1 MNKPL
6 RILIVEDSEDDAL
19 LTIRELKKC
28 GYEPEYERVEA
39 AEAMRTALREKS
51 WDIILCDY
59 TMPKFSGLAAIALLK
74 EIGIDLPLIIVSGAI
89 GEEMAV
95 ECMRI
100 GAYDYIM
107 KDNLSRLVPAIK
119 RGLIES
125 DSRIK
130 RQQAEKAL
138 LKSEEKFRKE
148 KIFSQLLLD
157 TSPAFIV
164 AIGFDGK
171 TLMMNQ
177 SLLDALEYTTEE
189 IKGVDYLT
197 TFVPEEDRMKLV
209 EVFQKIVRERK
220 ANINENRIIS
230 RSGRTY
236 LVEWHGRPVIQKG
249 GDIDIF
255 VGVGIDITERKQAEN
270 ALLRTNTLLD
280 SIIENIPDM
289 IFLKDAKDLRF
300 VRFNRAGEELLG
312 YSREDLLGMNDY
324 DLFPKDQA
332 DFFTEKDR
340 AVLSGKDVLDI
351 PEEPLQTRNK
361 GERTI
366 HTKKVPILNAKG
378 ESEYLLGISED
389 ITNRKRAEE
398 ALLSSEQRLSDII
411 EFLPDATLVI
421 DNEGKVIAW
430 NRAMEIMTGV
440 KATDM
445 LGKGDYEY
453 ALPFYGERRPILID
467 MALHQ
472 EPAKDKSHTHLQR
485 VGDLLFGEAYA
496 PGLIGGKTHLSATAS
511 LLRNAGGEVVAAIEC
526 IRDDTERRRTQE
538 NLQQA
543 EERYRSIFEN
553 AQEGIYRSTPTGR
566 IILANQAMA
575 NMFGYKTPE
584 ELMTDVADVAR
595 QFYVNSEEHTKLREI
610 IEEQGSVINHET
622 QLHRKDGSVFWV
634 SITMQAVR
642 DEKGQILYYEGI
654 GEDITGRK
662 EMAERMRKSLGAT
675 VQAIAVIVEIRDP
688 YTAGHQRKVAD
699 LARAMATE
707 MKLPAD
713 QIDGIRMASA
723 IHDLGKISVPA
734 EILSNPKKLTALEFS
749 LIKTHAQSGYDIL
762 KGIEFPWPVARMIR
776 EHHERMDGTGY
787 PQGLIGEEILL
798 EARILAIADVV
809 ESMASHRPYRPA
821 LGLNTA
827 LAEIENNKGTL
838 YDADAVDA
846 CLRLFRD
853 KGFQLERT

>member
-28 GYEPEYERVEA
+28 GYEPEYERVET